1 MLVATSI
8 VLCVTAAANA
18 AIAIADL
25 LRAEFVLA
33 NSAEVGVPQRWLPA
47 LAALKAAG
55 AGGILLWFAHVPAIP
70 VLAGV
75 GLVAFYLTAIA
86 VHVRTGVLHNLAFP
100 SAYLALAVASL
111 WLILAA

>member
-1 MLVATSI
+1 MLVATFI

-18 AIAIADL
+18 AIAIADV

-55 AGGILLWFAHVPAIP
+55 AAGILLWFTHVPVIP

-75 GLVAFYLTAIA
+75 GLVFFYLAAIA

-100 SAYLALAVASL
+100 GAYLALAVASL

>member
-18 AIAIADL
+18 ATAIADA

-55 AGGILLWFAHVPAIP
+55 AAGILLWFVHVPVIP
-70 VLAGV
+70 ALAGI
-75 GLVAFYLTAIA
+75 GLVFFYLAAIA

-100 SAYLALAVASL
+100 GAYLALAVASL